1 MAEQASPEQVSLF
14 VKKTDEF
21 FAKYAK
27 LTSQDFRAKVYATQ
41 DQAIISA
48 YESELN
54 RAAGIKTAINATVGA
69 WATFKRS
76 YAAVT
81 GVTSTWIGDAV
92 DEIRS
97 WFGYSPAGGFSA
109 YDVSPISGGQLG
121 RYDVSPISGGQLG
134 ALGAVPIVLVAI
146 WVTGIL
152 AVLVVSIKAQDKI
165 FMWVDAW
172 FIKRDNPNMSTGE
185 AIDKAAQIAA
195 RGGLFEGAALPL
207 IAAAAIVAFLMFGK
221 KK

>member
-1 MAEQASPEQVSLF
+1 MAEQASPEQVNLF
-14 VKKTDEF
+14 VKTTDEF

-27 LTSQDFRAKVYATQ
+27 LTSPDFRKKVYATG
-41 DQAIISA
+41 DKAIIAA
-48 YESELN
+48 YESEVS
-54 RAAGIKTAINATVGA
+54 RATGIKSAIDSTVGYWQA
-69 WATFKRS
+69 FKQG

-97 WFGYSPAGGFSA
+97 WFGYEPAGGFSA
-109 YDVSPISGGQLG
+109 YDISPITGGQLG
-121 RYDVSPISGGQLG
+121 LYSVSPISGGQLG
-134 ALGAVPIVLVAI
+134 ALGAVQIVTAV

-152 AVLVVSIKAQDKI
+152 AVMVISIRAQDKI
-165 FMWVDAW
+165 FMWVDAF
-172 FIKRDNPNMSTGE
+172 FIKRNDPNISTGE
-185 AIDKAAQIAA
+185 ALDKAAQIQA

-207 IAAAAIVAFLMFGK
+207 LAAAAIAAFLIFGK

>member
-27 LTSQDFRAKVYATQ
+27 LTSPEFRAKVYATQ
-41 DQAIISA
+41 DQSIISA

-54 RAAGIKTAINATVGA
+54 RAAGIKTAINATVGV
-69 WATFKRS
+69 WQTFKS
-76 YAAVT
+76 GYAAVT
-81 GVTSTWIGDAV
+81 DTTSTIIGDAI

-97 WFGYSPAGGFSA
+97 WFGYKPAGGFSA

-121 RYDVSPISGGQLG
+121 LYSVSPISGGQLG
-134 ALGAVPIVLVAI
+134 ALAAIPFITAVWI
-146 WVTGIL
+146 TGIL
-152 AVLVVSIKAQDKI
+152 ALLVVSVRAQDKI

-172 FIKRDNPNMSTGE
+172 FIKRNDPNISTGE
-185 AIDKAAQIAA
+185 ALDKAAQIQA

-207 IAAAAIVAFLMFGK
+207 LAAAAIAAFLIFGK

>member
-1 MAEQASPEQVSLF
+1 MAEQASAEQVNLF
-14 VKKTDEF
+14 IRKTDEF

-27 LTSQDFRAKVYATQ
+27 LTAPDFRKKVYATG
-41 DQAIISA
+41 DKAIIAA
-48 YESELN
+48 YESEVS
-54 RAAGIKTAINATVGA
+54 RATSIKNSIDTTVGYWQA
-69 WATFKRS
+69 FKQG

-109 YDVSPISGGQLG
+109 YDISPITGGQLG
-121 RYDVSPISGGQLG
+121 RYSISPISGGQLG
-134 ALGAVPIVLVAI
+134 ALGAVPVIMAV

-152 AVLVVSIKAQDKI
+152 AVMVISIRAQDKI

-172 FIKRDNPNMSTGE
+172 FIKRDNPNMTTGD
-185 AIDKAAQIAA
+185 ALDKAAQVAA

-207 IAAAAIVAFLMFGK
+207 LAAAALAAFLIFGK